1 MSSFGRRE
9 SMPDEK
15 VSEESEFPYKETSE
29 AVLGPGSACGSLNIR
44 GSREGARRTLHDLPR

>member
-15 VSEESEFPYKETSE
+15 ISEKTEFPYKETSE
-29 AVLGPGSACGSLNIR
+29 AVLGPVSARGSLNIR
-44 GSREGARRTLHDLPR
+44 GSREGARHTLHDLPR

>member
-15 VSEESEFPYKETSE
+15 VSEETELPYKETSE
-29 AVLGPGSACGSLNIR
+29 AFSGQG
-44 GSREGARRTLHDLPR
+44 RRAEA